1 MSVADA
7 AARLLPDDLDR
18 IRRALDTAGPILR
31 DMAARDLTVERK
43 AGGDPV
49 TEADLAVD
57 TVLREQLWRD
67 GEGWLSEE
75 TVDDRARLD
84 RERVWIVDPLDGTR
98 EFVTGIPE
106 WCVSVGLVIDGEA
119 VAGGIFNPMTGLHVV
134 GAVGRGCW
142 SSGVPCTVRD
152 GSTLEGIEV
161 LASRSETK
169 RGEWN
174 RFADDVFTV
183 TPTGS
188 VAFKFAVIA
197 AGETDATWT
206 LVPKNEWDVAAG
218 VALVR
223 AAGGDVVLKDGTE
236 PTFNREDTLFPGLIA
251 AGRERLV
258 AIRERLGI

>member
-1 MSVADA
+1 MIAD
-7 AARLLPDDLDR
+7 LQSDDLDR
-18 IRRALDTAGPILR
+18 IRRALDTAGPLLR
-31 DMAARDLTVERK
+31 EFTKRDLDVERK

-49 TEADLAVD
+49 TEADTKVD

-84 RERVWIVDPLDGTR
+84 CRRVWIVDPLDGTR

-106 WCVSVGLVIDGEA
+106 WCVSVGLVIDGQA

-134 GAVGRGCW
+134 GAIGHGCW
-142 SSGVPCTVRD
+142 SSGTPCTVRD
-152 GSTLEGIEV
+152 AATLSGMEV
-161 LASRSETK
+161 LASRSEVR
-169 RGEWN
+169 RGEWEQ
-174 RFADDVFTV
+174 FQGDDFTV

-188 VAFKFAVIA
+188 VAFKFGVVA

-223 AAGGDVVLKDGTE
+223 AAGGDAILKDGTE

-251 AGRERLV
+251 CGKQRMV
-258 AIRERLGI
+258 AVRERLGI